1 MVLFSEATS
10 AEWLSVEISQDF
22 MTSESALSGAT
33 ASPLAALAL
42 KAAGGVAIL
51 SALLDYL
58 ILLFPPNVT
67 NVQWQ
72 LATITQLVDRGIVPL
87 IGMALLLAGLW
98 VDGRVGRVALAKGL
112 FTDLRFWVSALASL
126 LGLVYLLLS
135 LLHLS
140 AVYLSSQTTLEQV
153 NAEAGQAAAQLD
165 QQIAAQLSQQRPQLE
180 ALLDNEELLNQAI
193 QSGQLPPDFQ
203 QYQNNP
209 EGLDQFLQ
217 QQVDQNRQRI
227 EAEIGTRRAEAERR
241 VKIEAWKS
249 ALRTSI
255 TSLLLAAGYTLIG
268 WTGLRRILRA

>member
-1 MVLFSEATS
+1 MVLFSEVAS

-22 MTSESALSGAT
+22 MTSEPALSGAT

-58 ILLFPPNVT
+58 ILLFPLNVT
-67 NVQWQ
+67 NAQWQ
-72 LATITQLVDRGIVPL
+72 LATITQLVDRGIVPI
-87 IGMALLLAGLW
+87 IGMALLLTGLW
-98 VDGRVGRVALAKGL
+98 VDSRVGRAAIAKGL

-126 LGLVYLLLS
+126 LGLAYLLLS

-193 QSGQLPPDFQ
+193 QSGQLPSDFQ

-209 EGLDQFLQ
+209 EGLNQFLQ
-217 QQVDQNRQRI
+217 QQVEQNRQRI
-227 EAEIGTRRAEAERR
+227 ESEIGTRRAEAERR
-241 VKIEAWKS
+241 VKTEAWKS

-255 TSLLLAAGYTLIG
+255 TSLLLAVGYTLIG